1 MNEQLR
7 RLFPVTDEYAYL
19 NHAAVSAPPIP
30 VTDAV
35 LSQISDVQKH
45 GVINYKKWIATK
57 DRARRGV
64 AALLKAEPEQVAFM
78 RNTSDGISTI
88 ANGLKWREG
97 DNIVTFRCEFPS
109 NIYPWLRIRDNFG
122 VEVRMCDEHGGRID
136 LDELIELIDG
146 RTRVVALSS
155 VQYGSGFNADLERI
169 GRACRK
175 HDAQFDVD
183 SIQSLGVVPMDVNAQ
198 FVDAAAG
205 ACHKWLLSPE
215 GIGYLY
221 LSDRARE
228 RIEPTL
234 VGWISVADPED
245 YNNFDQ
251 EWKTGALAW
260 ETGTGPTSLFYGLDA
275 GLGILQAT
283 GIDSIHQY
291 LGELT
296 DYLCEMLAIKGYEV
310 ISSRNPS
317 EKSQIVSLNPKPG
330 WTAMSLYI
338 LLKQNKVIAAPR
350 GERLRISPHFY
361 NNTADIDRLMD
372 ALP

>member
-35 LSQISDVQKH
+35 LSQFSDVQKH
-45 GVINYKKWIATK
+45 GVSNYKKWIATK
-57 DRARRGV
+57 DSARRGV

-88 ANGLKWREG
+88 ANGLKWCEG
-97 DNIVTFRCEFPS
+97 DNIVTFRREFPS

-122 VEVRMCDEHGGRID
+122 VEVRMCEEHGGRID
-136 LDELIELIDG
+136 LNELIELIDG

-155 VQYGSGFNADLERI
+155 VQYGSGFKADLERI

-175 HDAQFDVD
+175 HDALFVVD
-183 SIQSLGVVPMDVNAQ
+183 SIQSLGVVPMDVNSE

-205 ACHKWLLSPE
+205 ACHKWLLTPE

-221 LSDRARE
+221 LSDRARD
-228 RIEPTL
+228 RVEPTL
-234 VGWISVADPED
+234 VGWVSVTNPED

-251 EWKTGALAW
+251 KWKTGTLAW

-275 GLGILQAT
+275 GLAILQAT

-296 DYLCEMLAIKGYEV
+296 DYLCDLLAVKGYEV
-310 ISSRNPS
+310 ISSRS
-317 EKSQIVSLNPKPG
+317 LAEKSQIVCLNPKPG
-330 WTAMSLYI
+330 WTAMSLYVR
-338 LLKQNKVIAAPR
+338 LKQEKVIAAPR

-361 NNTADIDRLMD
+361 NNPADIDALID

>member
-19 NHAAVSAPPIP
+19 NHAAVCAPPIP

-45 GVINYKKWIATK
+45 GVSNYKKWIATK

-97 DNIVTFRCEFPS
+97 DNIVTFRREFPS

-122 VEVRMCDEHGGRID
+122 VEVRMCDEHGGRII

-155 VQYGSGFNADLERI
+155 VQYGSGFKADLERI

-175 HDAQFDVD
+175 HDALFVVD

-205 ACHKWLLSPE
+205 ACHKWLLTPE

-221 LSDRARE
+221 LSDRARD
-228 RIEPTL
+228 RLEPTL
-234 VGWISVADPED
+234 VGWISVEDPED

-251 EWKTGALAW
+251 KWKTGALAW
-260 ETGTGPTSLFYGLDA
+260 ETGTGPSSLFYGLDA
-275 GLGILQAT
+275 GLKILEST
-283 GIDSIHQY
+283 GIDSIHLY
-291 LGELT
+291 LGDLT
-296 DYLCEMLAIKGYEV
+296 DYLCDILAIKGYEV
-310 ISSRNPS
+310 ISSRNS
-317 EKSQIVSLNPKPG
+317 AEKSQIVCLNPKPG

-338 LLKQNKVIAAPR
+338 HLRQKKIIAAPR
-350 GERLRISPHFY
+350 GQRVRISPHFY
-361 NNTADIDRLMD
+361 NNTGDIDRLMD